1 MPIDWSIDCRGVR
14 FSVFARFQSSNHP
27 SFHSSNLPSCHPAI
41 LPIFPLV
48 LIILLATLPA
58 IGQDQQEDRQE
69 TDRQAPQEEHAP
81 TAKAES
87 QELSPQSATTV
98 QGEVD
103 DDETRLEMV
112 RRQVEVL
119 LTAAGLP
126 TDQQCQDS
134 ARQLEEVADVSH
146 KLAASLPERR
156 RLEARQIEMQANYAL
171 AQRAR
176 TVKKNREAGYR
187 VGQLRNAALQS
198 RQLKS
203 PAATAMA
210 DFWLMQADLFD
221 LNSTTLPVDVR
232 QVETIK
238 QLEQFVREHKISAG
252 ERRRNGRELGKKAAP
267 PRPLVDPTHQAILTD
282 VKLALLRL
290 YDQRG
295 QSHKACPL
303 LEQLHRRAI
312 ETSNEPLAEKLDRMY
327 GYCDTLWAILDAQL
341 HTANGKIWSAR
352 QQHGHDTLIHF
363 WAGWFAPS
371 VEAFDALDAA
381 RRQHHD
387 RGLEVL
393 SVNLDNL
400 DPSNVD
406 LADWAV
412 CHDGPGPRKLAEMFA
427 VRSLPRYVLINA
439 KGQVVAVGGS
449 LAILEQLDSPIDDA
463 GANADSAPVT
473 KPPAK

>member
-156 RLEARQIEMQANYAL
+156 RLEARPSL
-171 AQRAR
+171 AQ
-176 TVKKNREAGYR
+176 
-187 VGQLRNAALQS
+187 
-198 RQLKS
+198 
-203 PAATAMA
+203 P
-210 DFWLMQADLFD
+210 
-221 LNSTTLPVDVR
+221 
-232 QVETIK
+232 
-238 QLEQFVREHKISAG
+238 
-252 ERRRNGRELGKKAAP
+252 
-267 PRPLVDPTHQAILTD
+267 
-282 VKLALLRL
+282 ALLFGVRL
-290 YDQRG
+290 QRG
-295 QSHKACPL
+295 
-303 LEQLHRRAI
+303 
-312 ETSNEPLAEKLDRMY
+312 
-327 GYCDTLWAILDAQL
+327 
-341 HTANGKIWSAR
+341 
-352 QQHGHDTLIHF
+352 HG
-363 WAGWFAPS
+363 
-371 VEAFDALDAA
+371 A
-381 RRQHHD
+381 RR
-387 RGLEVL
+387 V
-393 SVNLDNL
+393 
-400 DPSNVD
+400 PD
-406 LADWAV
+406 LQ
-412 CHDGPGPRKLAEMFA
+412 GM
-427 VRSLPRYVLINA
+427 I
-439 KGQVVAVGGS
+439 
-449 LAILEQLDSPIDDA
+449 
-463 GANADSAPVT
+463 
-473 KPPAK
+473 